1 VERRVYSQQHD
12 AFREIVRAFFV
23 DELLAE
29 YPAWEA
35 AGRPPRD
42 FWTRAGDVGIL
53 GIGVP
58 PEYGGLPDATFKHS
72 AIVTEEAQRAGLV
85 LGGVRVQTDICMP
98 YFLEYA
104 SEEQRT
110 RWLPGLASGELVSAI
125 AMTEPGAGS
134 DMKAMSTR
142 AVRDGDHYVVN
153 GAKTFI
159 TNGLSANLAIVAV
172 KTDPPAEQP
181 DDSRRA
187 RSGEAG
193 RRAGAR
199 REGISLLVVP
209 AHTPGY
215 ERGRKLEKIGLR
227 TQDLAELSFTDMVVP
242 CENLLGEEN
251 RGFEYLTSNL
261 AQERLS
267 IALNSQAAA
276 VAALQ
281 RALEALRAASGGGG
295 PEQATKFTLAACKA
309 EVEAGQALADRALER
324 HADGEL
330 TPSDAAIVK
339 LFCTELQG
347 RVTDRCL
354 QLIGPAAYA
363 RTSPL
368 GRAFADARVSRIYG
382 GSSEIM
388 KVIVAKAIGL

>member
-1 VERRVYSQQHD
+1 VERRVYSQQHE

-23 DELLAE
+23 DELRGE

-42 FWTRAGDVGIL
+42 FWTRAGEVGIL

-58 PEYGGLPDATFKHS
+58 PEYGGLPDSTFKHS

-98 YFLEYA
+98 YFLQYA
-104 SEEQRT
+104 SEEQRA

-172 KTDPPAEQP
+172 KTDPAAQ
-181 DDSRRA
+181 R
-187 RSGEAG
+187 G
-193 RRAGAR
+193 
-199 REGISLLVVP
+199 GISLLVVP
-209 AHTPGY
+209 AQTPGY
-215 ERGRKLEKIGLR
+215 ERGRKLEKLGLR
-227 TQDLAELSFTDMVVP
+227 TQDLAELSFTDMVIP

-276 VAALQ
+276 VAALES
-281 RALEALRAASGGGG
+281 ALEALRGDAGGRGS
-295 PEQATKFTLAACKA
+295 EQATKFTLAACKA
-309 EVEAGQALADRALER
+309 EVEAGQALADRALEC
-324 HADGEL
+324 HVEGEL

-363 RTSPL
+363 RTSPV

>member
-1 VERRVYSQQHD
+1 
-12 AFREIVRAFFV
+12 
-23 DELLAE
+23 
-29 YPAWEA
+29 
-35 AGRPPRD
+35 
-42 FWTRAGDVGIL
+42 
-53 GIGVP
+53 
-58 PEYGGLPDATFKHS
+58 
-72 AIVTEEAQRAGLV
+72 
-85 LGGVRVQTDICMP
+85 
-98 YFLEYA
+98 
-104 SEEQRT
+104 
-110 RWLPGLASGELVSAI
+110 
-125 AMTEPGAGS
+125 
-134 DMKAMSTR
+134 
-142 AVRDGDHYVVN
+142 VVN

-172 KTDPPAEQP
+172 KTDPAAE
-181 DDSRRA
+181 RR
-187 RSGEAG
+187 
-193 RRAGAR
+193 
-199 REGISLLVVP
+199 GISLLVVP
-209 AHTPGY
+209 AQTPGY

-276 VAALQ
+276 VAAIES
-281 RALEALRAASGGGG
+281 ALEALRADPSGRGS
-295 PEQATKFTLAACKA
+295 EQVTKFTLAACKA
-309 EVEAGQALADRALER
+309 EAEAGQALADRSLER
-324 HADGEL
+324 HVEGEL

-354 QLIGPAAYA
+354 QLIGPAGYA
-363 RTSPL
+363 RSSPL

>member
-1 VERRVYSQQHD
+1 VERRVYSQQHE

-23 DELLAE
+23 DELLPE

-35 AGRPPRD
+35 NGRPPRD
-42 FWTRAGDVGIL
+42 FWARAGAVGIL

-58 PEYGGLPDATFKHS
+58 PEYGGLPDSTFKHS

-98 YFLEYA
+98 YFLEYT
-104 SEEQRT
+104 SEGQRA

-172 KTDPPAEQP
+172 KTDPAAE
-181 DDSRRA
+181 RR
-187 RSGEAG
+187 
-193 RRAGAR
+193 
-199 REGISLLVVP
+199 GISLLVVP
-209 AHTPGY
+209 AQTPGY

-276 VAALQ
+276 VAAIES
-281 RALEALRAASGGGG
+281 ALEALRAAPSGPGS
-295 PEQATKFTLAACKA
+295 EQVTKFTLAACKA
-309 EVEAGQALADRALER
+309 EAEAGQALADRSLER
-324 HADGEL
+324 HVEGEL

-354 QLIGPAAYA
+354 QLIGPAGYA
-363 RTSPL
+363 RSSPL

>member
-1 VERRVYSQQHD
+1 VECRVYSQQHE

-23 DELLAE
+23 NELVPE

-58 PEYGGLPDATFKHS
+58 PEYGGLPDSTFKHS

-98 YFLEYA
+98 YFLEYG
-104 SEEQRT
+104 SDEQRA
-110 RWLPGLASGELVSAI
+110 RWMPGLASGELVSAI

-134 DMKAMSTR
+134 DMKAMSAR

-172 KTDPPAEQP
+172 KTDPAAE
-181 DDSRRA
+181 RR
-187 RSGEAG
+187 
-193 RRAGAR
+193 
-199 REGISLLVVP
+199 GISLLVVP
-209 AHTPGY
+209 AQTPGY

-281 RALEALRAASGGGG
+281 RALEALRADPSGRGS
-295 PEQATKFTLAACKA
+295 EQATKFTLAACKA
-309 EVEAGQALADRALER
+309 EVEAGQALADRAPER
-324 HADGEL
+324 HTEGEL

>member
-1 VERRVYSQQHD
+1 MERRVYSQEHEQ
-12 AFREIVRAFFV
+12 FRQVVRSFFV
-23 DELLAE
+23 DEVVPQ

-35 AGRPPRD
+35 AGRPPSG
-42 FWTRAGDVGIL
+42 FWPRAGEVGIL

-58 PEYGGLPDATFKHS
+58 SEYGGLADSTFKHS
-72 AIVTEEAQRAGLV
+72 AVVTEEAQRAGLA

-98 YFLEYA
+98 YFLAYGTA
-104 SEEQRT
+104 EQRD
-110 RWLPGLASGELVSAI
+110 RWLPGLASGELVTAL

-172 KTDPPAEQP
+172 KTDPA
-181 DDSRRA
+181 
-187 RSGEAG
+187 AG
-193 RRAGAR
+193 RR
-199 REGISLLVVP
+199 GISLLVVD
-209 AHTPGY
+209 AETPGF

-227 TQDLAELSFTDMVVP
+227 TQDLAELSFTDMAVP
-242 CENLLGEEN
+242 SANLLGEEN
-251 RGFEYLTSNL
+251 RGFEYLTNNL

-276 VAALQ
+276 
-281 RALEALRAASGGGG
+281 RAAVERTVEELGQGHDDDRAA
-295 PEQATKFTLAACKA
+295 PEQVTKFTLAACQA
-309 EVEAGQALADRALER
+309 EVAAGQALADLGLER
-324 HADGEL
+324 HVEGEL
-330 TPSDAAIVK
+330 TAGDAAIVK

-354 QLIGPAAYA
+354 QLLGPAGYA
-363 RTSPL
+363 RTSPV

-388 KVIVAKAIGL
+388 KVIAAKAIGI